1 MVWPILISRSVT
13 PGAFSAAAAIAI
25 APLKSKQPN
34 KIRNTARLLSPSI
47 WPVALP
53 GRNAARFDLGA
64 TCRWV
69 RIRWARRTRPQ
80 SLGQECKSVAT
91 FQRFLIATARLAV
104 DPERTR
110 AVVNLRC
117 RRRPRA
123 GGVYSDVQQTAKA
136 RHAS

>member
-1 MVWPILISRSVT
+1 MVWPILTSRSVT
-13 PGAFSAAAAIAI
+13 PGAVSAAAAIAI

-53 GRNAARFDLGA
+53 RRHAARFDLGA

-69 RIRWARRTRPQ
+69 RIRRPRRTRPQ

-104 DPERTR
+104 DPERIR
-110 AVVNLRC
+110 AVGKLRC
-117 RRRPRA
+117 RRPRA
-123 GGVYSDVQQTAKA
+123 GGVYSGV
-136 RHAS
+136 